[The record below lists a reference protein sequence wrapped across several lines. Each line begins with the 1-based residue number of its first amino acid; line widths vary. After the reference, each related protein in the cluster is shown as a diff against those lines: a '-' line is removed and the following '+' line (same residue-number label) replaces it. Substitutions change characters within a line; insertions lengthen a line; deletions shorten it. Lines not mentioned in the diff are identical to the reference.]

1 GLPVKG
7 GSVQVRM
14 ADTGQSMTDGLRK
27 AYADAASR
35 GRSETA
41 ARLAGVLGT
50 YGVSVPY
57 ERADTGTTGSGTTGV
72 EATAGTGRAAGFLS
86 PADADPVGVDAVF
99 AAAVGEEPLL
109 AGLDPEVVRRALEI
123 RQGVGGARMGIGADA
138 AEARTRWW
146 RGVSEVARALG
157 MHGEAGALATAER
170 LAAQESAAEQGAAG
184 VRGVGRVGLAGG
196 APARRQQ
203 STGQARQGSQS
214 DQVAVPQSLKA
225 RVDAGL
231 RGVAVTPARAGQVLR
246 VVEAAARVEGSWHEE
261 WPVEQVATVVAARS
275 WTVQEHGATIQA
287 LTRPGRLH
295 VAEVA
300 AAKPLLAELMHRHPT
315 LLEVL
320 TDAHKMLQR
329 MAALPDA
336 TVDAY
341 RLRPASVEGL
351 LIEQGGRR
359 PFVEALDGRRLTV
372 PALLE
377 LPGLTIA
384 LRNHVPLIMSVS
396 GVGPAGAALLN
407 NRRLADAL
415 VTTYETKGEAY
426 TKTFGTEWALSQA
439 LGDLFDFDH
448 ADLLGNLGL
457 RRKLQQHADLAH
469 LLVTAPKLLAAAMKD
484 LEVID
489 LLVLGEPGFIDVLED
504 VPAFA
509 GRLAGRMEWLRAAV
523 GNHHAVAQVL
533 SLEPGHFDAVG
544 DEELEQALRE
554 AEAPLLPER
563 EQAVPS
569 GSLLEGAR
577 AANPGLAALLAR
589 EPHLT
594 GVLESDPELTET
606 LANHPTLLVRPH
618 HFRRLLTDRVE
629 DLRSQVREGSPLLAP
644 YLLRAALRHR
654 IVRLWLTSDGPLAK
668 LPASDLRRQTAVDID
683 TNPVVGQM
691 LFETPTYGQL
701 LYLAPELIR
710 VEVLTRIWDERPT
723 DEVAQ
728 QLMARPGFS
737 LAAVDMEDM
746 SVFLEVVLRD
756 ETALLRVAGETS
768 NMLTALAD
776 QSIANLLPHPG
787 LVRELAARSPVD
799 ISYDHWRALFD
810 NGALLEAMSGDL
822 GLLGLLA
829 SAPAV
834 FAEAIARPGFVEAL
848 QKPEF
853 RDAVAEARRRRRDK
867 KKNWATGLMD
877 AVVNEELTGP
887 PELSPEGVPLTPQ
900 ALALAEL
907 WHLDPDTDRD
917 KFLLAAEGSQE
928 LLQEQLAV
936 DAAVRPNAKLFE
948 AARKSKALGAA
959 LHAEGDLLP
968 LLNERPALLP
978 RLLDRSSGLLRA
990 VISIPRLPGA
1000 LRTND
1005 SLYQMVLSGPDVGR
1019 LMTTRPDWAGA
1030 LVANRE
1036 LARFF
1041 HLSPHRWSIVVSNE
1055 AVWHVVES
1063 SESMARAFADN
1074 APVVEELSAVDA
1086 GPLLAV
1092 LNELDASPG
1101 RTAVVDLAASGVVLV
1116 RWLKR
1121 NPQAVAGLVAVPR

>member
-1 GLPVKG
+1 
-7 GSVQVRM
+7 M
-14 ADTGQSMTDGLRK
+14 
-27 AYADAASR
+27 
-35 GRSETA
+35 
-41 ARLAGVLGT
+41 
-50 YGVSVPY
+50 
-57 ERADTGTTGSGTTGV
+57 
-72 EATAGTGRAAGFLS
+72 
-86 PADADPVGVDAVF
+86 
-99 AAAVGEEPLL
+99 
-109 AGLDPEVVRRALEI
+109 
-123 RQGVGGARMGIGADA
+123 
-138 AEARTRWW
+138 AEA
-146 RGVSEVARALG
+146 
-157 MHGEAGALATAER
+157 
-170 LAAQESAAEQGAAG
+170 
-184 VRGVGRVGLAGG
+184 
-196 APARRQQ
+196 
-203 STGQARQGSQS
+203 
-214 DQVAVPQSLKA
+214 
-225 RVDAGL
+225 
-231 RGVAVTPARAGQVLR
+231 
-246 VVEAAARVEGSWHEE
+246 
-261 WPVEQVATVVAARS
+261 
-275 WTVQEHGATIQA
+275 
-287 LTRPGRLH
+287 
-295 VAEVA
+295 A
-300 AAKPLLAELMHRHPT
+300 AAKPLLAHLMHRHPT

-320 TDAHKMLQR
+320 TDAHIMLQR

-336 TVDAY
+336 TLDVY
-341 RLRPASVEGL
+341 RLRPAAVEGL

-359 PFVEALDGRRLTV
+359 PLVEALDGRRLTV

-377 LPGLTIA
+377 LPELTIV
-384 LRNHVPLIMSVS
+384 LRNHVPLIMSVA
-396 GVGPAGAALLN
+396 GVSPAGASLLN
-407 NRRLADAL
+407 NSRLADAL

-426 TKTFGTEWALSQA
+426 TRTFGTEWALSQA
-439 LGDLFDFDH
+439 LGDLFEFDH
-448 ADLLGNLGL
+448 AELLGNLGL

-469 LLVTAPKLLAAAMKD
+469 LLVNAPGLLAAAMKD

-489 LLVLGEPGFIDVLED
+489 LLALGEPGFIDVLED

-509 GRLAGRMEWLRAAV
+509 GRLAGRMEWLRAAAE
-523 GNHHAVAQVL
+523 NHAVAQVL
-533 SLEPGHFDAVG
+533 SLVPGHFDAVG

-569 GSLLEGAR
+569 GSPLERAR

-594 GVLESDPELTET
+594 GVLESDPRLTET

-618 HFRRLLTDRVE
+618 HFRRLLADPVE

-654 IVRLWLTSDGPLAK
+654 LVRLWLTGEGPLAE

-683 TNPVVGQM
+683 KNPVVGQM
-691 LFETPTYGQL
+691 LFENPTYGQL

-710 VEVLTRIWDERPT
+710 IEVLTRIWDERPT

-728 QLMARPGFS
+728 QLMGRPGFG
-737 LAAVDMEDM
+737 LAAAGMEDM

-776 QSIANLLPHPG
+776 ESIANLLPHPG

-810 NGALLEAMSGDL
+810 NEALLKALSEDL
-822 GLLGLLA
+822 SLLGLLA

-834 FAEAIARPGFVEAL
+834 FAEAIARPGLVEAL
-848 QKPEF
+848 GKPAF

-900 ALALAEL
+900 ALALAGL

-936 DAAVRPNAKLFE
+936 DEAVRPNAKLFE

-959 LHAEGDLLP
+959 LHSDGDLLP
-968 LLNERPALLP
+968 LLTERPALLP
-978 RLLDRSSGLLRA
+978 ALLDRSSGLLRA
-990 VISIPRLPGA
+990 VISVPRLTGA

-1005 SLYQMVLSGPDVGR
+1005 SLYRLVLNGTDVGR
-1019 LMTTRPDWAGA
+1019 LMSTRPDWADA

-1041 HLSPHRWSIVVSNE
+1041 DLSPQLWASVMSNG
-1055 AVWHVVES
+1055 AVWYVVAS
-1063 SESMARAFADN
+1063 SELLARAFADN
-1074 APVVEELSAVDA
+1074 APVAEELAAVDA
-1086 GPLLAV
+1086 GPLLTV
-1092 LNELDASPG
+1092 LN
-1101 RTAVVDLAASGVVLV
+1101 
-1116 RWLKR
+1116 
-1121 NPQAVAGLVAVPR
+1121 Q